1 MDKDRILNKLKAI
14 QAKALTAAAYVL
26 LAHILPFV
34 PIDTGALRRSG
45 KIVTDDALDVS
56 IRFGSPETA
65 DYLNYQYKTAQF
77 HNFKNGAMAR
87 MLELLTGDEKESV
100 SGEINKDRYA
110 AAYQQAMDAGQL
122 TRFPNGARWFEVIMK
137 DPEVL
142 HRAWVTY
149 ANALRAA

>member
-1 MDKDRILNKLKAI
+1 MDKDKILNRLKAM

-34 PIDTGALRRSG
+34 PIDTGRLRETG
-45 KIVTDDALDVS
+45 KVVTDSAMDVS

-65 DYLNYQYKTAQF
+65 DYLNYQYQTAQY

-87 MLELLTGDEKESV
+87 MLELLTGDEKASV
-100 SGEINKDRYA
+100 SGEVNKDRYA
-110 AAYQQAMDAGQL
+110 AAYQQAMDAGKL
-122 TRFPNGARWFEVIMK
+122 TRFPNGARWFEIVMK
-137 DPEVL
+137 DQEVL
-142 HRAWVTY
+142 HRAWTTY